1 MLFQHQIKAI
11 LKVTF
16 KKLIKR
22 KIQSL
27 CYVGPSTWD
36 NLLDYFKSVS
46 GVNDFRH
53 HIKKYFKS
61 TTSINCLKRFIKKYF
76 LNTKPGLS
84 RFT

>member
-1 MLFQHQIKAI
+1 MLFQQQIKAI
-11 LKVTF
+11 LKVTV
-16 KKLIKR
+16 KKLIKA

-46 GVNDFRH
+46 SVNDFKH

-61 TTSINCLKRFIKKYF
+61 MTSINYLKRFIEKYS
-76 LNTKPGLS
+76 LKS
-84 RFT
+84 